1 MVIIVLAVLLGI
13 LLGLFMPVPSNQVL
27 SLYFVVGIFAALDSV
42 LGAIRS
48 SLEDEYDSK
57 IFISGFL
64 TNTIISMIL
73 AYVGD
78 KLSLPLYYAA
88 IFVFGIR
95 LFSNISII
103 RRIIIHSNDK
113 GKRTKSNQKH
123 DKKSKNRRYIY
134 YTSLRKRKK

>member
-1 MVIIVLAVLLGI
+1 MIIVVFAVLLGI

-48 SLEDEYDSK
+48 NFEDEYDSK

-64 TNTIISMIL
+64 TNIIISMLL

-95 LFSNISII
+95 LFSNISVI
-103 RRIIIHSNDK
+103 RRILIHS
-113 GKRTKSNQKH
+113 GSRGGRTKSRAKYN
-123 DKKSKNRRYIY
+123 KKSKNRRYIY
-134 YTSLRKRKK
+134 YTSLKKRKK

>member
-1 MVIIVLAVLLGI
+1 
-13 LLGLFMPVPSNQVL
+13 MPVPSNQVL

-42 LGAIRS
+42 LGAIRAN
-48 SLEDEYDSK
+48 LEEQYDAK

-64 TNTIISMIL
+64 TNTFIAMVL

-88 IFVFGIR
+88 IFVFGTR

-103 RRIIIHSNDK
+103 RRIIINGNKSEK
-113 GKRTKSNQKH
+113 GQKFNG
-123 DKKSKNRRYIY
+123 KQQLKSKNRRHIY
-134 YTSLRKRKK
+134 FTSLKKRKKY